1 MIEFKGELSENC
13 KKFIINN
20 EAKLSRLSASIVSI
34 PFAIAAV
41 WISVAIDLFYLII
54 IPGLLFIILVAGV
67 KPKENI
73 YGLIMTKRVA
83 VIENSIECEGEEFYV
98 SRAVDQVKQVVDYG
112 EWYKIDFYFP
122 YKCQRFICQK
132 DLIAQGTIEEFE
144 RIFFEKII
152 RHRSYNNEI

>member
-73 YGLIMTKRVA
+73 YGLIIFRPAKYRW
-83 VIENSIECEGEEFYV
+83 IESICV
-98 SRAVDQVKQVVDYG
+98 LWK
-112 EWYKIDFYFP
+112 
-122 YKCQRFICQK
+122 
-132 DLIAQGTIEEFE
+132 
-144 RIFFEKII
+144 
-152 RHRSYNNEI
+152 